1 MDFRKLPWKKIRII
15 ALCLGA
21 IIVAASIV
29 LFAFRSSILTYLV
42 TKKVSSFN
50 ETHRADVQVIN
61 PHFTGILTI
70 NFDKIV
76 IKPINNDTLINIDN
90 LKIKINPLRL
100 IMTRLSITKLNA
112 DNINI
117 NVLRDSTGNNY
128 TFLYKTTRKDEP
140 SSSSNTS
147 YSRRVE
153 RLLDLFFDILPS
165 DINIKRFNASISS
178 YGHKV
183 SCTVPRFEISSGE
196 VDLVANVTENDSTTA
211 FRFIG
216 DINTWLNSA
225 SMKVFAVNKPRAT
238 VPFITYKFNAKVAF
252 DTLAFG
258 IDGSRYRHGKYQ
270 VEGTAMFNNLFID
283 HRKIAQKEVVLEKGN
298 IEYAV
303 NFGKDFIELDS
314 ATVVNFNRLSFSPY
328 IKYRSKPNRFV
339 ALSINKDFFPAQDL
353 FSSLPDGIFST
364 VKGLEVNGDIAYHLK
379 FEADWKNLNNLIFES
394 DLQSRD
400 FSIRKYGEVVY
411 PYINA
416 PFMYTFYDN
425 GVPARTFSVG
435 PDNPNY
441 RSLDQ
446 IPRVLQYAVM
456 FSEDGNFF
464 GHRGF
469 LIDAFRSS
477 LIRNIQAGRFVRGG
491 STISMQLVKNIYL
504 SRNKT
509 IARKLEEALITWLI
523 ERQHLVSKQRML
535 EIYLNIIEWGPGI
548 FGAKEAAQFYFGKDV
563 SQLTPNEA
571 IFMASVI
578 PRPKKFYYSFSG
590 GDNLRGHYAG
600 YYHLIAIKMLK
611 SGIITQAE
619 YDGIYPHVNINGV
632 ARMYLR
638 EPVSM
643 LSDSLIMDD
652 TILPTAVPI
661 PLGDEDEPSDN

>member
-1 MDFRKLPWKKIRII
+1 MDFRNLPWKKIRIV
-15 ALCLGA
+15 ALCVVAGLVVIS
-21 IIVAASIV
+21 II
-29 LFAFRSSILTYLV
+29 LFTFRSSILNHLV
-42 TKKVSSFN
+42 TKKVTSFN
-50 ETHRADVQVIN
+50 ESHKADVQVIN
-61 PHFTGILTI
+61 PHFTGIFTV

-76 IKPINNDTLINIDN
+76 VKPIDNDTLINIDN

-117 NVLRDSTGNNY
+117 SVLRDSTGNNY
-128 TFLYKTTRKDEP
+128 TFLYKTVRKDEP
-140 SSSSNTS
+140 ETTSNVS

-165 DINIKRFNASISS
+165 DIHIKKFNASISS

-183 SCTVPRFEISSGE
+183 TATVPRFDISSGE
-196 VDLVANVTENDSTTA
+196 VDLRAHITENDSTTI
-211 FRFIG
+211 FRFVG
-216 DINTWLNSA
+216 DINTWINTA
-225 SMKVFAVNKPRAT
+225 SIKVYATNTLRAT
-238 VPFITYKFNAKVAF
+238 VPFITYKYHAKVAF

-258 IDGSRYRHGKYQ
+258 IDGSGSHRGGFQVTGK
-270 VEGTAMFNNLFID
+270 AMFNNLYID
-283 HRKIAQKEVVLEKGN
+283 HRKIAQKEVVLEKGDVD
-298 IEYAV
+298 YVV
-303 NFGKDFIELDS
+303 NFGKDFVELDS
-314 ATVVNFNRLSFSPY
+314 ATVVNFNRLTFNPY
-328 IKYRSKPNRFV
+328 AKYRSKPNRFV

-364 VKGLEVNGDIAYHLK
+364 VKGLEVNGELSYHLK
-379 FEADWKNLNNLIFES
+379 FEADWNNLKDLVFES

-400 FSIRKYGEVVY
+400 FGIRKYGEVVY

-416 PFMYTFYDN
+416 PFQYTFYDN
-425 GVPARTFSVG
+425 GVPTRTFSVG
-435 PDNPNY
+435 QDNPNF

-446 IPRVLQYAVM
+446 IPKVLQYAVM

-523 ERQHLVSKQRML
+523 ERQHLASKNRML

-548 FGAKEAAQFYFGKDV
+548 FGANEAAQFYFGKDV
-563 SQLTPNEA
+563 SQVTPNEA
-571 IFMASVI
+571 IFMASII
-578 PRPKKFYYSFSG
+578 PRPKRFYYSFSDSG
-590 GDNLRGHYAG
+590 SLRSHYTG
-600 YYHLIAIKMLK
+600 YYKLIASKLLR
-611 SGIITQAE
+611 SGAITQE
-619 YDGIYPHVNINGV
+619 QFDGIYPHVNLSGL
-632 ARMYLR
+632 ASMYLR
-638 EPVSM
+638 QPIEDPTDT
-643 LSDSLIMDD
+643 LLIGNDIPND
-652 TILPTAVPI
+652 AEVPS
-661 PLGDEDEPSDN
+661 PLQEESENN